1 MSIELHIERL
11 VIDEAALGGERAGS
25 VRAALETE
33 LGRLLAQPGA
43 GDALRRLGVAATLP
57 PATLP
62 PAGHPHERLGR
73 RIATAVQHGLGITP
87 ATPVAGKER

>member
-11 VIDEAALGGERAGS
+11 VIDEAALGGEHAAG
-25 VRAALETE
+25 VRAAVERE
-33 LGRLLAQPGA
+33 LAWRLGQPGA
-43 GDALRRLGVAATLP
+43 VDALRGLGAVDTLP

-62 PAGHPHERLGR
+62 PASRPHDRLGP

-87 ATPVAGKER
+87 AARATGKEQ

>member
-11 VIDEAALGGERAGS
+11 VIDEAALGGERAAG
-25 VRAALETE
+25 VRAAIERE
-33 LGRLLAQPGA
+33 LAWRLAQPGA
-43 GDALRRLGVAATLP
+43 VDALRGLGAVATLP

-62 PAGHPHERLGR
+62 TASHPHERLGV

-87 ATPVAGKER
+87 AARVAGKEH

>member
-25 VRAALETE
+25 VRAALECE

-43 GDALRRLGVAATLP
+43 ADALRGLGAVDTLP

-62 PAGHPHERLGR
+62 PASRPHDHLGP
-73 RIATAVQHGLGITP
+73 RIATAVQRGLGITP
-87 ATPVAGKER
+87 AARAAGKEQ

>member
-11 VIDEAALGGERAGS
+11 VIDEVALGGERAGS
-25 VRAALETE
+25 VRSALEAE

-43 GDALRRLGVAATLP
+43 AAALRSFGAAAALP

-62 PAGHPHERLGR
+62 PASHPHERLGP

-87 ATPVAGKER
+87 APPVAGKER